1 MSMQKHKNQ
10 IKNNRKHVVLCGNPL
25 FFGKKVIFFYAKQG
39 RRDIIKEAVPMG
51 GSGCEGR
58 HCPGSVREG
67 YDGTKPVA

>member
-1 MSMQKHKNQ
+1 M
-10 IKNNRKHVVLCGNPL
+10 

-67 YDGTKPVA
+67 YGGTKPVA